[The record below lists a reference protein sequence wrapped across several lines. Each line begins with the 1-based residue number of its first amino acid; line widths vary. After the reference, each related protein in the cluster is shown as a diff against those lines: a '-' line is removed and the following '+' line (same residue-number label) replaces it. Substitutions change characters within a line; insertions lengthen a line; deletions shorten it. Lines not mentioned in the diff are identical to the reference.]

1 MGSKARALRENRD
14 IGVHQT
20 PSKAGRAFPY
30 SGQQSQTVGVA
41 VARIGIGE
49 VASEVALADR
59 PEDRVG
65 ERMRG
70 DVGVR
75 MAPKAGRMLD
85 FDTTKYELSAFLE
98 RMEVKPLSDLE
109 THQRFGPLFAP
120 RAITS

>member
-1 MGSKARALRENRD
+1 MVSKAWALRENCD

-30 SGQQSQTVGVA
+30 RGQQSQTVGVA

-49 VASEVALADR
+49 VASEITLAER
-59 PEDRVG
+59 SQDRVR
-65 ERMRG
+65 ERMRCY
-70 DVGVR
+70 VSVR
-75 MAPKAGRMLD
+75 MTAKSGRLLD

-109 THQRFGPLFAP
+109 THQ
-120 RAITS
+120 